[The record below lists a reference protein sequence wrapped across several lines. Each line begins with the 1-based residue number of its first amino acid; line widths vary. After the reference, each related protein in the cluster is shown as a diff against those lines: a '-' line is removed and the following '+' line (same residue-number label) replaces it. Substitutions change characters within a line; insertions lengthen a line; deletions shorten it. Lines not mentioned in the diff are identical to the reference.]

1 MAASSTAAAARDKA
15 PGIGPITVVVVNFD
29 GLAHLEA
36 CLHAVFAQTLVPDEV
51 ILVDNA
57 SRDGSETAALARHPA
72 LRLLRLGKNEGPCP
86 ARNAGLAAAR
96 NAWVLLLDN
105 DAVLLPDT
113 LERLAQA
120 AADRPEAAV
129 LEPRSV
135 FASEPARVHY
145 DGGALHYVGLFSLR
159 NFYVPLDQAQG
170 SGSVEV
176 DGVVSV
182 ALLVRRDTLLA
193 AGGFDPSFFILFE
206 DLDLSLRL
214 RMQGHTLL
222 CVEEAIV
229 LHRGGTPGISFRS
242 GADYPRSRA
251 FLHSRNRWIV
261 LLKNYRLRTLLVA
274 APGLLLYE
282 LVWLG
287 FALVGGVLGAHLQGK
302 WAFFRALPRTLEARA
317 QLERTRK
324 LRDRELLV
332 GGPLTVTPGLR
343 SSGLHSGL
351 LGALDLGLRAWW
363 RLARRFAG

>member
-1 MAASSTAAAARDKA
+1 M
-15 PGIGPITVVVVNFD
+15 VVVNFD
-29 GLAHLEA
+29 GLAHLEH
-36 CLHAVFAQTLVPDEV
+36 CLDGVFAQTRSPDEV

-57 SRDGSETAALARHPA
+57 SSDGSEAAALARHPA
-72 LRLLRLGKNEGPCP
+72 LRLLRMGRNAGPSP

-96 NAWVLLLDN
+96 NDWVLLLDN

-120 AADRPEAAV
+120 AVLRPEAAV

-135 FASEPARVHY
+135 FAGEPGRVHY

-159 NFYVPLDQAQG
+159 NFYQPLEQAQG
-170 SGSVEV
+170 RGSVEV

-182 ALLVRRDTLLA
+182 ALLVRRETLLA

-214 RMQGHTLL
+214 RLAGHTLL

-242 GADYPRSRA
+242 GRDYPHSRA

-261 LLKNYRLRTLLVA
+261 LLKNYRLRTLVAA

-282 LVWLG
+282 LAWLG
-287 FALVGGVLGAHLQGK
+287 FALAGGALGAHLRGK
-302 WAFFRALPRTLEARA
+302 WAFLRGIGATLEARA
-317 QLERTRK
+317 AVQRTRK

-343 SSGLHSGL
+343 SSGVRGAL
-351 LGALDLGLRAWW
+351 LGALDRGLRAWW